1 MKTLFAPFALA
12 ALLAN
17 APQAQAQ
24 GSDLH
29 HFSPGMHFDEKD
41 GESLYRNICQGCHM
55 PDGQGASGA
64 GRYPALAGNPRLAA
78 KAYPVF
84 MVTHGQRAMPGF
96 GEQLDDAQIAEVVN
110 YVRTHLGNGYT
121 DAVTPAEVKAARK

>member
-1 MKTLFAPFALA
+1 
-12 ALLAN
+12 
-17 APQAQAQ
+17 
-24 GSDLH
+24 
-29 HFSPGMHFDEKD
+29 MHFDEKD